1 MIFTCKE
8 SRRSNNFIWAS
19 LTNEY
24 SSPNNKRNK
33 NEEDG
38 CSVDVVCVRDR
49 LLTFE
54 IAMNG
59 NSSTVKTIVAFLMK
73 HHQRKCKV
81 NLFIFY
87 LKAFPSTWK
96 SRDTKRLI
104 RGIEM
109 LPFIYS
115 NVVLTIWWFSLRKK
129 NNISSTIRIL
139 IWRCRYEAY
148 SMHLISFV

>member
-1 MIFTCKE
+1 MLLTSCMIFTCKE

-73 HHQRKCKV
+73 HQRMFSQTIHYHIEKNSIGPPLK
-81 NLFIFY
+81 LFKF
-87 LKAFPSTWK
+87 LK
-96 SRDTKRLI
+96 
-104 RGIEM
+104 
-109 LPFIYS
+109 
-115 NVVLTIWWFSLRKK
+115 
-129 NNISSTIRIL
+129 
-139 IWRCRYEAY
+139 
-148 SMHLISFV
+148 MHLKRFIITPAVMCSSYKWPLTTDSECRWTSPSF

>member
-49 LLTFE
+49 LLRFE

-104 RGIEM
+104 QGIEI
-109 LPFIYS
+109 LPFIYY
-115 NVVLTIWWFSLRKK
+115 NLEGIWKFTF
-129 NNISSTIRIL
+129 ISSNIRIS

>member
-1 MIFTCKE
+1 MLLTSCMIFTCKE

-73 HHQRKCKV
+73 HHQRKSKV
-81 NLFIFY
+81 NLFISY
-87 LKAFPSTWK
+87 LKAFPWTWK
-96 SRDTKRLI
+96 SRVTKRLV
-104 RGIEM
+104 RGIEIF
-109 LPFIYS
+109 PFASGWEEIRYQLKLFLHTMR
-115 NVVLTIWWFSLRKK
+115 VLFGL
-129 NNISSTIRIL
+129 
-139 IWRCRYEAY
+139 
-148 SMHLISFV
+148 V

>member
-81 NLFIFY
+81 NLFISY
-87 LKAFPSTWK
+87 LKAFPWTWK
-96 SRDTKRLI
+96 SRVTKRLV
-104 RGIEM
+104 RGIKM
-109 LPFIYS
+109 LPFICIVYS
-115 NVVLTIWWFSLRKK
+115 DVGLGIWRFTFSS
-129 NNISSTIRIL
+129 NIRIF

-148 SMHLISFV
+148 SMQLISFV

>member
-1 MIFTCKE
+1 MNT
-8 SRRSNNFIWAS
+8 
-19 LTNEY
+19 LHPTT
-24 SSPNNKRNK
+24 KRNK

-73 HHQRKCKV
+73 HHQRKSKV

-87 LKAFPSTWK
+87 LKAFP
-96 SRDTKRLI
+96 
-104 RGIEM
+104 
-109 LPFIYS
+109 
-115 NVVLTIWWFSLRKK
+115 
-129 NNISSTIRIL
+129 
-139 IWRCRYEAY
+139 
-148 SMHLISFV
+148 

>member
-1 MIFTCKE
+1 MLLTSCMIFTCKE

-81 NLFIFY
+81 NLFISY
-87 LKAFPSTWK
+87 LKAFPWTWK
-96 SRDTKRLI
+96 SRVTKRLI

-115 NVVLTIWWFSLRKK
+115 NVDLRIWKFTFMK
-129 NNISSTIRIL
+129 NFEKYKNI
-139 IWRCRYEAY
+139 Y
-148 SMHLISFV
+148 MKV